1 MTDERKPG
9 KLYVVAT
16 PIGNLGD
23 FSPRAVETLEAV
35 DFIAAEDTRVGAK
48 LLNKFEIKKPQIS
61 YFEHNRRT
69 KGEYIVERILG
80 GESCAIITDAG
91 TPAISD
97 PGTDLV
103 DLCARNGIE
112 VTAVPGCS
120 AVVAALSISGMA
132 CGRFTFEG
140 FLSTTAKNRR
150 EHLNEVKTEKRTM
163 VFYEAPHKLLR
174 TLQDMLD
181 CWGDRPI
188 ALCREITKLHE
199 ECFRPTLSGAVEH
212 YTQNPPRGEF
222 VLVIG
227 GCGEQEE
234 PKSQA
239 DLMAQVQALV
249 EEGLPLNAAVKQVAR
264 ANNAPKNALYQ
275 QALERLKGPEGE
287 E

>member
-1 MTDERKPG
+1 MSEHKPG

-23 FSPRAVETLEAV
+23 FSPRAIETLETV

-48 LLNKFEIKKPQIS
+48 LLNKFEIKKPQVS

-69 KGEYIVERILG
+69 KGDYILSRILE

-97 PGTDLV
+97 PGVDLV
-103 DLCARNGIE
+103 DLCAANGVE
-112 VTAVPGCS
+112 VVAVPGCS

-140 FLSTTAKNRR
+140 FLPVPKKERR
-150 EHLNEVKTEKRTM
+150 AHLEEVKGEKRTM
-163 VFYEAPHKLLR
+163 VFYEAPHKLQR

-181 CWGDRPI
+181 CWGDRKI

-199 ECFRPTLSGAVEH
+199 ECFRTTLSEAVAHYEEH
-212 YTQNPPRGEF
+212 PPRGEF
-222 VLVIG
+222 VLVIE
-227 GCGEQEE
+227 GCTEVEAPAEE
-234 PKSQA
+234 A
-239 DLMAQVQALV
+239 DLLAEVQVLV
-249 EEGLPLNAAVKQVAR
+249 EGGMPLMGAVKQVAK
-264 ANNAPKNALYQ
+264 AHNASKNKLYQ
-275 QALERLKGPEGE
+275 EALEKLK
-287 E
+287 

>member
-1 MTDERKPG
+1 MSEHKPG

-23 FSPRAVETLEAV
+23 FSSRAIETLETV

-48 LLNKFEIKKPQIS
+48 LLNKFEIKKPQVS
-61 YFEHNRRT
+61 YFEHNRKT
-69 KGEYIVERILG
+69 KGDYILSRILA

-97 PGTDLV
+97 PGVDLV
-103 DLCARNGIE
+103 DLCAQNGVE
-112 VTAVPGCS
+112 VVAVPGCS

-140 FLSTTAKNRR
+140 FLPVPKKERR
-150 EHLNEVKTEKRTM
+150 AHLEEVKHEKRTM
-163 VFYEAPHKLLR
+163 VFYEAPHKLER
-174 TLQDMLD
+174 TLADMLE

-199 ECFRPTLSGAVEH
+199 ECFRTTLSGAVEH
-212 YTQNPPRGEF
+212 YAQHPPRGEF

-227 GCGEQEE
+227 GCTEE
-234 PKSQA
+234 APPVESA
-239 DLMAQVQALV
+239 DLLAQVEALV
-249 EEGLPLNAAVKQVAR
+249 TGGMPLMAAVKQVAKEHG
-264 ANNAPKNALYQ
+264 ASKNKLYQ
-275 QALERLKGPEGE
+275 EALEKLK
-287 E
+287 

>member
-1 MTDERKPG
+1 MEERNTAG

-23 FSPRAVETLEAV
+23 FSPRAAETLRQV

-48 LLNKFEIKKPQIS
+48 LLNHFGIKKPQIC
-61 YFEHNRRT
+61 YFEHNRRS
-69 KGEYIVERILG
+69 KGEYIAQRILA

-103 DLCARNGIE
+103 ALCAGLGIE
-112 VTAVPGCS
+112 AVAVPGCS
-120 AVVAALSISGMA
+120 AVVSALSISGMA

-140 FLSTTAKNRR
+140 FLSTTKKSRM
-150 EHLNEVKTEKRTM
+150 EHLNEVKYEKRTM

-181 CWGDRPI
+181 VWGDRPV
-188 ALCREITKLHE
+188 ALCRELTKLHE
-199 ECFRPTLSGAVEH
+199 ECFRTTLSQAVEH
-212 YTQNPPRGEF
+212 YTEHPPRGEF

-227 GCGEQEE
+227 GCGEEAV
-234 PKSQA
+234 PKPQPDLLA
-239 DLMAQVQALV
+239 LVGELMA
-249 EEGLPLNAAVKQVAR
+249 GGMPLMSAVKQVSR
-264 ANNAPKNALYQ
+264 EYNAPKNRLYQ
-275 QALERLKGPEGE
+275 QALERYGND
-287 E
+287 

>member
-1 MTDERKPG
+1 MSEHKPG

-23 FSPRAVETLEAV
+23 FSPRAIETLETV

-48 LLNKFEIKKPQIS
+48 LLNKFEIKKPQVS

-69 KGEYIVERILG
+69 KGDYILSRILE

-97 PGTDLV
+97 PGVDLV
-103 DLCARNGIE
+103 DLCAKAGIE
-112 VTAVPGCS
+112 VVAVPGCS

-140 FLSTTAKNRR
+140 FLSMNKKERR
-150 EHLNEVKTEKRTM
+150 AHLEEVKTEKRTM

-174 TLQDMLD
+174 TLQDMLEY
-181 CWGDRPI
+181 WGDRPI

-199 ECFRPTLSGAVEH
+199 ECFRTTLEQAVAH
-212 YTQNPPRGEF
+212 YTENEPRGEF

-227 GCGEQEE
+227 GCTEE
-234 PKSQA
+234 EAPVEAA
-239 DLMAQVQALV
+239 DLLGEVKALM
-249 EEGLPLNAAVKQVAR
+249 EQGQPMMSAVKQVAK
-264 ANNAPKNALYQ
+264 AAGVSKNKLYQ
-275 QALERLKGPEGE
+275 EALEQLK
-287 E
+287 

>member
-1 MTDERKPG
+1 MSEHKPG

-23 FSPRAVETLEAV
+23 FSPRAIETLETV

-48 LLNKFEIKKPQIS
+48 LLNKFEIKKPQVS
-61 YFEHNRRT
+61 YFEHNRKT
-69 KGEYIVERILG
+69 KGDYILSRILA

-97 PGTDLV
+97 PGVDLV
-103 DLCARNGIE
+103 DLCAQNGVE
-112 VTAVPGCS
+112 VVAVPGCS

-140 FLSTTAKNRR
+140 FLPMPKKERR
-150 EHLNEVKTEKRTM
+150 AHLEEVKTEKRTM
-163 VFYEAPHKLLR
+163 VFYEAPHKLER
-174 TLQDMLD
+174 TLQDMLE

-199 ECFRPTLSGAVEH
+199 ECFRTTLSGAVEH
-212 YTQNPPRGEF
+212 YAQHPPRGEF

-227 GCGEQEE
+227 GCTEE
-234 PKSQA
+234 APPVESA
-239 DLMAQVQALV
+239 DLLAQVEALV
-249 EEGLPLNAAVKQVAR
+249 TGGMPLMAAVKQVAKEHG
-264 ANNAPKNALYQ
+264 ASKNKLYQ
-275 QALERLKGPEGE
+275 EALEKLK
-287 E
+287 

>member
-1 MTDERKPG
+1 MSEHKPG

-23 FSPRAVETLEAV
+23 FSPRAIETLETV

-48 LLNKFEIKKPQIS
+48 LLNKFEIKKPQVS
-61 YFEHNRRT
+61 YFEHNRKT
-69 KGEYIVERILG
+69 KGDYILSRILE

-97 PGTDLV
+97 PGVDLV
-103 DLCARNGIE
+103 DLCANSGVE
-112 VTAVPGCS
+112 VVAVPGCS

-140 FLSTTAKNRR
+140 FLPVPKKERR
-150 EHLNEVKTEKRTM
+150 AHLEEVKHEKRTM
-163 VFYEAPHKLLR
+163 VFYEAPHKLER
-174 TLQDMLD
+174 TLADMLE

-199 ECFRPTLSGAVEH
+199 ECFRTTLSGAVEH
-212 YTQNPPRGEF
+212 YAQHPPRGEF

-227 GCGEQEE
+227 GCTEE
-234 PKSQA
+234 APPMESA
-239 DLMAQVQALV
+239 DLLAQVETLV
-249 EEGLPLNAAVKQVAR
+249 TGGMPLMAAVKQVAKEHG
-264 ANNAPKNALYQ
+264 ASKNKLYQ
-275 QALERLKGPEGE
+275 EALEKLK
-287 E
+287 

>member
-1 MTDERKPG
+1 MSEQKTG

-23 FSPRAVETLEAV
+23 FSPRAIETLETV

-48 LLNKFEIKKPQIS
+48 LLNKFEIKKPQVS

-69 KGEYIVERILG
+69 KGDYILGRILE

-103 DLCARNGIE
+103 DLCARNGVE
-112 VTAVPGCS
+112 VVAVPGCS

-140 FLSTTAKNRR
+140 FLPVPKKERR
-150 EHLNEVKTEKRTM
+150 AHLEEVKGEKRTM

-174 TLQDMLD
+174 TLEDMLA
-181 CWGDRPI
+181 CWGDRRI

-199 ECFRPTLSGAVEH
+199 ECRRTTLAQAVAH
-212 YTQNPPRGEF
+212 YTENPPRGEF
-222 VLVIG
+222 VLVIE
-227 GCGEQEE
+227 GCTETEAPVEE
-234 PKSQA
+234 T
-239 DLMAQVQALV
+239 DLLAEVQALV
-249 EEGLPLNAAVKQVAR
+249 EGGMPLMGAVKQVAK
-264 ANNAPKNALYQ
+264 AHNASKNKLYQ
-275 QALERLKGPEGE
+275 QALEQLKE
-287 E
+287 

>member
-1 MTDERKPG
+1 MSEHKPG

-23 FSPRAVETLEAV
+23 FSPRAIETLETV

-48 LLNKFEIKKPQIS
+48 LLNKFEIKKPQVS

-69 KGEYIVERILG
+69 KGDYILSRILE

-97 PGTDLV
+97 PGVDLV
-103 DLCARNGIE
+103 DLCAANGVE
-112 VTAVPGCS
+112 VVAIPGCS

-140 FLSTTAKNRR
+140 FLPVPKKERR
-150 EHLNEVKTEKRTM
+150 AHLEEVKGEKRTM
-163 VFYEAPHKLLR
+163 VFYEAPHKLQR

-181 CWGDRPI
+181 CWGDRKI

-199 ECFRPTLSGAVEH
+199 ECFRTTLSEAVAHYEEH
-212 YTQNPPRGEF
+212 PPRGEF
-222 VLVIG
+222 VLVIE
-227 GCGEQEE
+227 GCTEVEAPAEE
-234 PKSQA
+234 A
-239 DLMAQVQALV
+239 DLLAEVQVLV
-249 EEGLPLNAAVKQVAR
+249 EGGMPLMGAVKQVAK
-264 ANNAPKNALYQ
+264 AHNASKNKLYQ
-275 QALERLKGPEGE
+275 EALEKLK
-287 E
+287 

>member
-1 MTDERKPG
+1 MEERNTAG

-23 FSPRAVETLEAV
+23 FSPRAEETLRQV

-48 LLNKFEIKKPQIS
+48 LLNHFGIKKPQIC
-61 YFEHNRRT
+61 YFEHNRRS
-69 KGEYIVERILG
+69 KGEYIAQRILA

-103 DLCARNGIE
+103 ALCAGLGIE
-112 VTAVPGCS
+112 AVAVPGCS
-120 AVVAALSISGMA
+120 AVVSALSISGMA

-140 FLSTTAKNRR
+140 FLSTTKKSRM
-150 EHLNEVKTEKRTM
+150 EHLNEVKYEKRTM

-181 CWGDRPI
+181 VWGDRPV
-188 ALCREITKLHE
+188 ALCRELTKLHE
-199 ECFRPTLSGAVEH
+199 ECIRTTLSRAVEH
-212 YTQNPPRGEF
+212 YTEHPPRGEF

-227 GCGEQEE
+227 GCGEDAI
-234 PKSQA
+234 PKPQP
-239 DLMAQVQALV
+239 DLLALV
-249 EEGLPLNAAVKQVAR
+249 GELVEGGMPLMSAVKQVSR
-264 ANNAPKNALYQ
+264 EHNAPKNRLYQ
-275 QALERLKGPEGE
+275 QALERYGND
-287 E
+287 